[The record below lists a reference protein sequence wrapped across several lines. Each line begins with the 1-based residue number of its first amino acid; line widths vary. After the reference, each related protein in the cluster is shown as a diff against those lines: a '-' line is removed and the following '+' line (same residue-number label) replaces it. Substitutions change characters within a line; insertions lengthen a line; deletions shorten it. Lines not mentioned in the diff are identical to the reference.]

1 DEPCLARP
9 PARTPE
15 KTPLVC
21 GQGRIADAD
30 LQAHATRL
38 ARACS
43 ECGIERGD
51 RIAIWLENSIE
62 AAIAIFATLKAGAVF
77 MPIHATTK
85 SDKLT
90 YLLNNSRA
98 AALVCSGNQQV
109 TLGAVLPQTPHL
121 RQLVTIGSAD
131 DLQILPVPCT
141 PIETILTDPTLS
153 AAIPVKRCI
162 SIDLAALIYTSGSTG
177 NAKGVMLTHLNMVTA
192 ATSITSYLE
201 NQPEDVILNVL

>member
-1 DEPCLARP
+1 MQLEQFLERSA
-9 PARTPE
+9 ARTPD
-15 KTPLVC
+15 KTAVIC
-21 GQGRIADAD
+21 GKRRISYADLEADAN
-30 LQAHATRL
+30 RL
-38 ARACS
+38 ARAFI

-121 RQLVTIGSAD
+121 RQLVT
-131 DLQILPVPCT
+131 
-141 PIETILTDPTLS
+141 
-153 AAIPVKRCI
+153 
-162 SIDLAALIYTSGSTG
+162 
-177 NAKGVMLTHLNMVTA
+177 
-192 ATSITSYLE
+192 
-201 NQPEDVILNVL
+201 